1 MNITCRLLMTAAMA
15 AAAEQGFAQQVSCPA
30 SAPAKWGI
38 PASRLE
44 SVRVLSFPA
53 GQAADATSSLPIMA
67 PSDERKSNAKIHQ
80 TWPVN
85 ADAPSYRYQVDCLY
99 ARTERYLRL
108 DVPPPAKL
116 CTATDELRTGKF
128 SFQCK

>member
-1 MNITCRLLMTAAMA
+1 MNLVYRLFAAAAMA
-15 AAAEQGFAQQVSCPA
+15 TAAEQGFAQPIACPA
-30 SAPAKWGI
+30 STPTEWGI

-53 GQAADATSSLPIMA
+53 ELSADAASSLPIMA
-67 PSDERKSNAKIHQ
+67 PSDERKSKSKIYQ